1 MKSKTSCF
9 NSTLLK
15 KNFSRFAVIWGLY
28 AGCLFLFCTLV
39 LLNIRGI
46 GAEVF
51 ATEALTQTSILFGS
65 GLHQLYA
72 IICAVACFG
81 YLHNTRSTY
90 MLHALPMTRE
100 TMFTTNLISG
110 WLFAILPQ
118 VVITLLNLGAVA
130 IAGSGVYGAVLQNLA
145 VWAMEYTCFYGLA
158 VFCVVMTGKTVF
170 CILGYYTL
178 NYVFVVLE
186 LVTRVILSPM
196 LFGIDTF
203 ERIISL
209 PLCPSANLIVED
221 IRALGNELPGI
232 DAPLWYYLGFMAVVG
247 VVFMAASFLL
257 YRKRHMENAG
267 EVIAFRWARPIFKYF
282 FTVCVTL
289 ILGLIITVITAESSI
304 DNGLSVGM
312 IISLLI
318 AGAIGFFAA
327 EMMLN
332 RTLRVFKKKAF
343 AQFGI
348 YAAILLAAL
357 LLIRFDAFGVSRR
370 VPAPDTVSAVKVEF
384 ITENLGEFTV
394 TDPDDIETVTQ
405 MHTKLLETHKLPEPS
420 YLEGGNYGEL
430 VNVKITYQ
438 LKDGST
444 LTRRY
449 DGVYSGTSTAE
460 FAALLDGKKEL
471 LESYYDVPEANPT
484 TAVFLQSYPNSY
496 NGYEPLSYSEFN
508 HLMEYLQKD
517 IDAGTIRLYEDIAQF
532 GWGDSFLIRIGD
544 RYIAIPPSAENACAY
559 LMGLR

>member
-1 MKSKTSCF
+1 MKSRTSCF

-39 LLNIRGI
+39 LLNIRGEN
-46 GAEVF
+46 AYVF
-51 ATEALTQTSILFGS
+51 ATEALTQTSVLFGS
-65 GLHQLYA
+65 GLHQVYA

-100 TMFTTNLISG
+100 TMFTTNLVSG

-118 VVITLLNLGAVA
+118 AFITLLNLGAVA
-130 IAGSGVYGAVLQNLA
+130 IAGSGVYGAVLQNFA
-145 VWAMEYTCFYGLA
+145 VWALEYTCFYGLA
-158 VFCVVMTGKTVF
+158 VFCMVMTGKTVF

-178 NYVFVVLE
+178 SYVFVLLE
-186 LVTRVILSPM
+186 LVIRTILSPM
-196 LFGIDTF
+196 LFGVDTF
-203 ERIISL
+203 ERIISI
-209 PLCPSANLIVED
+209 PLCPVVNLIVED
-221 IRALGNELPGI
+221 AKSLGNEMPGI
-232 DAPLWYYLGFMAVVG
+232 PASLWYYLGFIALVG
-247 VVFMAASFLL
+247 VVLMAASFLL

-289 ILGLIITVITAESSI
+289 ILGLIITLITAESSI
-304 DNGLSVGM
+304 DNGLTVAM

-318 AGAIGFFAA
+318 AGFIGFFAA

-332 RTLRVFKKKAF
+332 RSLHVFKKKAF
-343 AQFGI
+343 GQFGI

-357 LLIRFDAFGVSRR
+357 LLIRFDVLGISRR
-370 VPAPDTVSAVKVEF
+370 VPAPDTVSAVRVEM
-384 ITENLGEFTV
+384 ITENLGEFTI

-405 MHTKLLETHKLPEPS
+405 MHTKLIETHKLPEPRQS
-420 YLEGGNYGEL
+420 GGEYGEQ

-449 DGVYSGTSTAE
+449 QGAYSGTSSTE
-460 FAALLDGKKEL
+460 FAALLDGKPEL
-471 LESYYDVPEANPT
+471 LQSYYDAATFTPPG
-484 TAVFLQSYPNSY
+484 SYWFASIP
-496 NGYEPLSYSEFN
+496 GDFKGIDVDYSDMMS
-508 HLMEYLQKD
+508 LKGYLQKD
-517 IDAGTIRLYEDIAQF
+517 IDAGTIRLYEDILRF
-532 GWGDSFLIRIGD
+532 DWSSSFLIRVGD
-544 RYIAIPPSAENACAY
+544 HSIAVPPSAENAY
-559 LMGLR
+559 NFLVEHTTD

>member
-1 MKSKTSCF
+1 MKSRTSCF

-46 GAEVF
+46 GSEVF
-51 ATEALTQTSILFGS
+51 ATEALTQTAILFGS
-65 GLHQLYA
+65 GLHQVYA

-100 TMFTTNLISG
+100 TMFITNLISG

-158 VFCVVMTGKTVF
+158 VFCMVMSGKTVF

-178 NYVFVVLE
+178 NYIFVLLE
-186 LVTRVILSPM
+186 LVIRVILSPM

-209 PLCPSANLIVED
+209 PLCPAVNLIVED
-221 IRALGNELPGI
+221 AKSLGNELPGI
-232 DAPLWYYLGFMAVVG
+232 PASLWYYLGFMAVVG

-304 DNGLSVGM
+304 DNGLTVGM

-318 AGAIGFFAA
+318 AGFIGFFAA

-332 RTLRVFKKKAF
+332 RTLHVFKKKAF
-343 AQFGI
+343 VQFGI
-348 YAAILLAAL
+348 YAAILLAVL
-357 LLIRFDAFGVSRR
+357 LLIRFDVFGVSRR
-370 VPAPDTVSAVKVEF
+370 VPAPDTVSAVRVEF
-384 ITENLGEFTV
+384 ITENLGEFTI

-420 YLEGGNYGEL
+420 YRGGEYGEQ
-430 VNVKITYQ
+430 VNVRITYR

-444 LTRRY
+444 LTRQY
-449 DGVYSGTSTAE
+449 QGAYSGTSSAE

-471 LESYYDVPEANPT
+471 LKSYYDVPEAGPT
-484 TAVFLQSYPNSY
+484 TVIFLLNYPNSF
-496 NGYEPLSYSEFN
+496 NGYETLSYSEFN
-508 HLMEYLQKD
+508 HMMEYLQKD

-544 RYIAIPPSAENACAY
+544 RCIAIPPSAENACAY
-559 LMGLR
+559 LMGITN

>member
-1 MKSKTSCF
+1 MKSGTSYF

-28 AGCLFLFCTLV
+28 AGCLFLFGTLP

-46 GAEVF
+46 GSEVF
-51 ATEALTQTSILFGS
+51 ATEALTQLPVLFGS
-65 GLHQLYA
+65 GLHQVYA

-100 TMFTTNLISG
+100 TMFTTNLVSG

-118 VVITLLNLGAVA
+118 AFITLLNLGAVA
-130 IAGSGVYGAVLQNLA
+130 IAGSGVYGAVLQNFA
-145 VWAMEYTCFYGLA
+145 IWAMEYTCFYGLA
-158 VFCVVMTGKTVF
+158 VFCMVMTGKTVF

-178 NYVFVVLE
+178 SYVFVLLE
-186 LVTRVILSPM
+186 LVIRTILSPM
-196 LFGIDTF
+196 LFGVDTF
-203 ERIISL
+203 ERIISI
-209 PLCPSANLIVED
+209 PLCPVVNLIVED
-221 IRALGNELPGI
+221 AKSLGNEMPGI
-232 DAPLWYYLGFMAVVG
+232 LASLWYYLGFIALVG
-247 VVFMAASFLL
+247 VVLMAASFLL

-289 ILGLIITVITAESSI
+289 ILGLIITLITAESSI
-304 DNGLSVGM
+304 DNGLTVAM

-318 AGAIGFFAA
+318 AGFIGFFAA

-332 RTLRVFKKKAF
+332 RSLHVFKKKAF

-357 LLIRFDAFGVSRR
+357 LLIRFDVLGISRR
-370 VPAPDTVSAVKVEF
+370 VPAPDTVSAVRVEL
-384 ITENLGEFTV
+384 ITEELGGFTI

-405 MHTKLLETHKLPEPS
+405 MHTKLIETHKLPEPRQS
-420 YLEGGNYGEL
+420 GREYGEQ

-449 DGVYSGTSTAE
+449 QGAYSGTSSTE
-460 FAALLDGKKEL
+460 FAALLDGKPEL
-471 LESYYDVPEANPT
+471 LESYYDVPAPNPT
-484 TAVFLQSYPNSY
+484 TVIFLQSYPNTY
-496 NGYEPLSYSEFN
+496 NGYGSMSYSEFN
-508 HLMEYLQKD
+508 RMMEYLQKD
-517 IDAGTIRLYEDIAQF
+517 IDAGNIRLYEDIAQF
-532 GWGDSFLIRIGD
+532 GWGDSFLIRIGG
-544 RYIAIPPSAENACAY
+544 RYIAIPQSAENACAY

>member
-1 MKSKTSCF
+1 MKSGTSYF

-28 AGCLFLFCTLV
+28 AGCLFLFGTLP

-46 GAEVF
+46 GSEVF
-51 ATEALTQTSILFGS
+51 ATEALTQLPVLFGS
-65 GLHQLYA
+65 GLHQTYA

-100 TMFTTNLISG
+100 TMFTTNLVSG

-118 VVITLLNLGAVA
+118 VLITLLNLGAVA
-130 IAGSGVYGAVLQNLA
+130 IAGSGVYGAVLQNFA

-158 VFCVVMTGKTVF
+158 VFCMVMTGKTVF

-178 NYVFVVLE
+178 NYIFVLLE
-186 LVTRVILSPM
+186 LVIRVILSPM

-209 PLCPSANLIVED
+209 PLCPAVNLIVED
-221 IRALGNELPGI
+221 VKSLGNEMLGI
-232 DAPLWYYLGFMAVVG
+232 PAPIWYYLGFMAVVG
-247 VVFMAASFLL
+247 IVFMVVSFFL

-267 EVIAFRWARPIFKYF
+267 EVIAFSCARPIFKYF

-304 DNGLSVGM
+304 DNGLTVGM

-343 AQFGI
+343 VQFGI

-357 LLIRFDAFGVSRR
+357 LLIRFDVFGVSRR
-370 VPAPDTVSAVKVEF
+370 VPAPDTVSAVRVEF

-405 MHTKLLETHKLPEPS
+405 MHTKLLETHKLPEQRYHS
-420 YLEGGNYGEL
+420 GIYGEL
-430 VNVKITYQ
+430 VNVRITYRM
-438 LKDGST
+438 KDGST

-449 DGVYSGTSTAE
+449 DGVYSGTSSTE

-471 LESYYDVPEANPT
+471 LKSYYDVPEANPT
-484 TAVFLQSYPNSY
+484 SVVFLQSYPNSY
-496 NGYEPLSYSEFN
+496 NGYEPLSYFEFN

-517 IDAGTIRLYEDIAQF
+517 IDAGTIHLYEDIAQF

-544 RYIAIPPSAENACAY
+544 RYIAIPQSAENACAY

>member
-1 MKSKTSCF
+1 MKSRTSCF

-39 LLNIRGI
+39 LLNIRGEN
-46 GAEVF
+46 AYVF
-51 ATEALTQTSILFGS
+51 ATEALTQTSVLFGS
-65 GLHQLYA
+65 GLHQVYA

-100 TMFTTNLISG
+100 TMFTTNLVSG

-118 VVITLLNLGAVA
+118 AFITLLNLGAVA
-130 IAGSGVYGAVLQNLA
+130 IAGSGVYGTVLQNFA
-145 VWAMEYTCFYGLA
+145 IWAMEYTCFYGLA
-158 VFCVVMTGKTVF
+158 VFCMVMTGKTVF

-178 NYVFVVLE
+178 SYVFVLLE
-186 LVTRVILSPM
+186 LVIRTILSPM
-196 LFGIDTF
+196 LFGVDTF
-203 ERIISL
+203 ERIISI
-209 PLCPSANLIVED
+209 PLCPVVNLIVED
-221 IRALGNELPGI
+221 AKSLGNEMPGI
-232 DAPLWYYLGFMAVVG
+232 PASLWYYLGFIALVG
-247 VVFMAASFLL
+247 VVLMAASFLL

-267 EVIAFRWARPIFKYF
+267 EVIAFSWARPIFKYF

-289 ILGLIITVITAESSI
+289 ILGLIITLITAESSI
-304 DNGLSVGM
+304 DNGLTVAM

-318 AGAIGFFAA
+318 AGFIGFFAA

-332 RTLRVFKKKAF
+332 RSLHVFKKKAF
-343 AQFGI
+343 GQFGI

-357 LLIRFDAFGVSRR
+357 LLIRFDVLGISRR
-370 VPAPDTVSAVKVEF
+370 VPAPDTVSAVRVEM
-384 ITENLGEFTV
+384 ITENLGEFTI

-405 MHTKLLETHKLPEPS
+405 MHTKLIETHKLPEPRQS
-420 YLEGGNYGEL
+420 GGEYGEQ

-449 DGVYSGTSTAE
+449 QGAYSGTSSTE
-460 FAALLDGKKEL
+460 FAALLDGKPEL
-471 LESYYDVPEANPT
+471 LQSYYDAATFTPPG
-484 TAVFLQSYPNSY
+484 SYWFASIP
-496 NGYEPLSYSEFN
+496 GDFKGIDVDYSDMMS
-508 HLMEYLQKD
+508 LKGYLQKD
-517 IDAGTIRLYEDIAQF
+517 IDAGTIRLYEDILRF
-532 GWGDSFLIRIGD
+532 DWSSSFLIRVGD
-544 RYIAIPPSAENACAY
+544 HSIAVPPSAENAY
-559 LMGLR
+559 NFLVEHTTD